1 MSAQNKSEDH
11 KQFTQFLPEV
21 KRYLNELEHQDLWWT
36 TVAMVGKINNENI
49 DPQLL
54 LSIVETQKE
63 FQNLRD
69 TMIKELI
76 GRYLNQANSEIMLKA
91 QAAIDILI
99 RNLFERTADV
109 GFLATDDDL
118 VDFMVKPNVTD
129 EDKEFIH
136 ERIIEYVAK
145 YTVYDDVLLVS
156 VNGDVKAKLDLN
168 NPVTHSRDPI
178 IHEAITTKEEYVEI
192 YRRSD
197 LFPNKADSHIYAKKI
212 EANVNG
218 QIETVGVLCLSFNFQ
233 DEMERIYKTLSQ
245 GQQGYEI
252 MLLDDQGKAIS
263 CNSSDKTKRN
273 TKQVDPHVFSSPERS
288 GDKLQ
293 YATKTHGY
301 QGYYGLP
308 WLGFVQVPNNV
319 AFADKTDGHEIDV
332 TIPSDSPL
340 YLRDLEETNLKVSTL
355 LLIVILNGK
364 ILSLKRDV
372 KAFLPVLDSF
382 QNISID
388 IQEIF
393 NSFIHHIHHVLV
405 KTIQGKAAFS
415 ATLGVEVMDRN
426 LYERANDC
434 RWWALNSSFRQI
446 LSRYNQTQEI
456 TEAETRKLTDILGYI
471 NKLYTVYTNIMLY
484 DQRGRIL
491 AVSNPVEGHLI
502 DTIIP
507 RPNDTSRCLS
517 LEDTQSYVVSDF
529 HNTNLYGDEYTYIYH
544 AAVKD
549 WENVNRNVGGIALV
563 FDSKPQFEAM
573 LKETEPK
580 YLNQQINKT
589 TFSFFVD
596 RRGMIIAS
604 TNEKHQIGETL
615 DLPSEILTADNGQN
629 DTIYWLWDEVPYLV
643 GYKVSEGYRE
653 YKNGD
658 GYDNDVI
665 ALVMTGI

>member
-1 MSAQNKSEDH
+1 MTTQAEDH

-54 LSIVETQKE
+54 ISIVETQKE

-69 TMIKELI
+69 TMIQELI

-91 QAAIDILI
+91 QATIDILI

-118 VDFMVKPNVTD
+118 VEFMAKSNVSE

-136 ERIIEYVAK
+136 QRIIEYVAK
-145 YTVYDDVLLVS
+145 YTVYDDVLLIS
-156 VNGDVKAKLDLN
+156 PEGEIKAKLDTS
-168 NPVTHSRDPI
+168 NPATFTRDPL
-178 IHEAITTKEEYVEI
+178 IHEAMTTKEEYVEI
-192 YRRSD
+192 YRKSD
-197 LFPNKADSHIYAKKI
+197 MFPNKSDSHIYAKKI
-212 EANVNG
+212 EANVKG
-218 QIETVGVLCLSFNFQ
+218 EIKVVGVLCLSFNFQ
-233 DEMERIYKTLSQ
+233 DEMTRIYKTLSQ

-252 MLLDDQGKAIS
+252 MLLDDQGKVIS
-263 CNSSDKTKRN
+263 CNSSDKSKRN
-273 TKQVDPHVFSSPERS
+273 TKQIEPHNFTRPERS

-308 WLGFVQVPNNV
+308 WLGFVQVQNQV
-319 AFADKTDGHEIDV
+319 AFADKTDDQDIDV
-332 TIPSDSPL
+332 TIPPDSPL

-405 KTIQGKAAFS
+405 RTIQGKAAFS

-434 RWWALNSSFRQI
+434 RWWALNSTFRQV
-446 LSRYNQTQEI
+446 LTRYNQTQEI
-456 TEAETRKLTDILGYI
+456 TETETRKLTDVLGYI

-507 RPNDTSRCLS
+507 RPNDTSQCLS
-517 LEDTQSYVVSDF
+517 IEDTQAYVVSEF
-529 HNTNLYGDEYTYIYH
+529 HKTNLYGDEFTYIYH

-549 WENVNRNVGGIALV
+549 WENPRRNVGGIALV

-596 RRGMIIAS
+596 RRGMIIA
-604 TNEKHQIGETL
+604 TTHKEHGIGEIL
-615 DLPSEILTADNGQN
+615 DLPTEILQANNGQN
-629 DTIYWLWDEVPYLV
+629 DTIYWLWDGVPYLV
-643 GYKVSEGYRE
+643 GFKVSEGYRE

-658 GYDNDVI
+658 GYENDVI